1 MYNKKFKLRK
11 DNSLTNSIKKIN
23 YKPSKISKWGNKI
36 VLTAGVLNVANMVTV
51 SDLNGIVTVLNAI
64 AVPLMTYSIYSSIR
78 QLNSSKE
85 SNKINLLS
93 LKLLSN
99 GFFADPESLKNA
111 KVISKE
117 GIDMLA
123 FSQDASILQAET
135 TDGNFNYAFYKD
147 GEYTDI
153 SDLVN
158 SVMIKKK
165 KRKKRNSKETP
176 YNEDDYVIVED

>member
-11 DNSLTNSIKKIN
+11 DNSLTNSIKKVN

-51 SDLNGIVTVLNAI
+51 SDLNAIVTALNAI
-64 AVPLMTYSIYSSIR
+64 SVPLLSYSIYSSIKR
-78 QLNSSKE
+78 SSSIKE
-85 SNKINLLS
+85 SNKINLLA
-93 LKLLSN
+93 LKLYLN
-99 GFFADPESLKNA
+99 GFIVNSEDLKNA
-111 KVISKE
+111 KVISKD
-117 GIDMLA
+117 GVDMLA
-123 FSQDASILQAET
+123 ISLDASILQAET

-158 SVMIKKK
+158 SVMVKKK
-165 KRKKRNSKETP
+165 KHKKRSNKETP
-176 YNEDDYVIVED
+176 YDEEDYVIVE